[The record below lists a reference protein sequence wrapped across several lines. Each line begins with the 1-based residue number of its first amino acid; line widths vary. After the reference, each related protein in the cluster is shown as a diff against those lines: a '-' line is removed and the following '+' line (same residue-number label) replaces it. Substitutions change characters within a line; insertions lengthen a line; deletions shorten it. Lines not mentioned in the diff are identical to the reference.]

1 MKSVKGNV
9 VCIEGNYIIARAKV
23 KRSGQKVYTP
33 SGKYVGRVVRVFGPV
48 EAPYIKVKVE
58 RKWGR
63 KVSEIV
69 VRGDRNGR
77 KR

>member
-1 MKSVKGNV
+1 MKRVKGNV
-9 VCIEGNYIIARAKV
+9 VCYEKDYIIARAKV
-23 KRSGQKVYTP
+23 KRSGQRVYTP

-48 EAPYIKVKVE
+48 EEPYIKVRIE

-69 VRGDRNGR
+69 VRGDKNGR

>member
-1 MKSVKGNV
+1 MKGEI
-9 VCIEGNYIIARAKV
+9 VCLGEKYLIARAKLNAP
-23 KRSGQKVYTP
+23 RGKVYTP
-33 SGKYVGRVVRVFGPV
+33 SGKYIGRIVKIFGPV
-48 EAPYIKVKVE
+48 GNPYVKIRIE

-69 VRGDRNGR
+69 IRGDRGGR